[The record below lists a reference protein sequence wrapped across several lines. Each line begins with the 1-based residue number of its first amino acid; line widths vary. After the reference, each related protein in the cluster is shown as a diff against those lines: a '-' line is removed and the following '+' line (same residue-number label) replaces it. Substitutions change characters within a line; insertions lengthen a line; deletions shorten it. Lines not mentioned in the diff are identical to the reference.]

1 MFVFVYLCVHRPAVT
16 LTAVL
21 MAGYG
26 QSAGGRWSNK
36 VVDRSVIPQREN
48 ISALF
53 FKCV

>member
-26 QSAGGRWSNK
+26 QSAGGRWWKMVKQGRRPLSDPTERK
-36 VVDRSVIPQREN
+36 Y
-48 ISALF
+48 
-53 FKCV
+53 